1 MVYLV
6 EENSTRVHVEGKK
19 KKVHDV
25 CGEVGETG

>member
-6 EENSTRVHVEGKK
+6 EENSTRVHVGEGSS
-19 KKVHDV
+19 DV